1 MQMKIGA
8 IPDFIIEDQIK
19 QIIKADIAYGDI
31 SSAIIPED
39 HKSKAKIMAKS
50 EGIIAGIEVAKII
63 AKLFNLRIEI
73 RKNDGDTIKKFDDI
87 LFLSGNTRS
96 ILMAERTM
104 LNIMMKMSSIATT
117 VNSMVTTIRKLGLKT
132 IVAAT
137 RKTTPGFGFF
147 EKMAFTIG
155 GGDTHR
161 WDLSD
166 MVLLKDTHREIFR
179 ENIEE
184 LIKQAKENTSFSKKI
199 EIEIEN
205 PYQVERALNAGA
217 DIIMLDNM
225 KPEVIREVMT
235 QINQKYPQRKTLLE
249 ASGNIGPNNYQEYA
263 KVGIDIISTSQPI
276 FTPDKIVD
284 LSLKIISTL
293 E

>member
-1 MQMKIGA
+1 MKIGA

-31 SSAIIPED
+31 SSIIIPED
-39 HKSKAKIMAKS
+39 HKAKAKIIAKS
-50 EGIIAGIEVAKII
+50 EGIIAGIAVAKNI
-63 AKLFNLRIEI
+63 AKLFNLQIEI
-73 RKNDGDTIKKFDDI
+73 RKNDGDTIKKLDEI
-87 LFLSGNTRS
+87 LLISGNTRS

-117 VNSMVTTIRKLGLKT
+117 VNSMVTTIRNMGLKT

-166 MVLLKDTHREIFR
+166 MVLLKDTHRDIFN

-184 LIKQAKENTSFSKKI
+184 LIKKAKQNTSFSKKI

-205 PYQVERALNAGA
+205 PNQVETALNAGA

-225 KPEVIREVMT
+225 KPEIIKETIT
-235 QINQKYPQRKTLLE
+235 QLNQKYPQRKTLIE
-249 ASGNIGPNNYQEYA
+249 ASGNIGPNNFQEYA
-263 KVGIDIISTSQPI
+263 KAGIDIISTSQPI
-276 FTPDKIVD
+276 FTPEKVVD
-284 LSLKIISTL
+284 LSLKIVSA
-293 E
+293 